1 MPGYFKKALI
11 MPQRCYDSFKKL
23 NRTEQLDKKY
33 QKMRNP
39 IFFLVGA
46 ERYLQIFEYIRL
58 LQFEQILAAQISM

>member
-1 MPGYFKKALI
+1 

-58 LQFEQILAAQISM
+58 LQFE